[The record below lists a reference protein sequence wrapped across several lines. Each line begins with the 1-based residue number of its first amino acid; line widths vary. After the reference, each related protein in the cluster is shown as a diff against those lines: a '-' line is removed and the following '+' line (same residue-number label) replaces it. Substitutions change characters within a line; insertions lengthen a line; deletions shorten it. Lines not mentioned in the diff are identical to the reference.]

1 MKAGTF
7 ILYVREFTYL
17 LAMNRNIFFS
27 LLIILFTGG
36 RGNAQ
41 TPDFTYS
48 PTIGAAQLFT
58 AGNQLGYPIIRLNS
72 PDQLELHFDDIDES
86 VKNYYYAIV
95 LCNEDWTPA
104 EVTEFDY
111 IKGFN
116 QIRIEN
122 YRISSVALTHY
133 VHYTATIPDPNCV
146 PIHSGN
152 YLLKVFLDGDT
163 SKLAFTRRFL
173 VTDAKVKIQSQ
184 LLTPQNFELA
194 HTYQNIQFRL
204 NVSAVNPPNPLDQV
218 RVVVMQNYRWD
229 NAIHGVKPR
238 VYFNS
243 DLQYNGAD
251 DFNFEGGSEWRWA
264 DLQSFRFQSDR
275 VLTANYGKTST
286 DIFLKPDVDRSQRE
300 FYFYKDY
307 NGGYILQTQEAYSAQ
322 YQTDYATV
330 HFIFVPGGNIPLDNK
345 DVYLLGRFTGGG
357 LNDSTKMVWNDEKRI
372 YERNFRMKQGFY
384 SYSYVAVDRNDPA
397 MKGSFAQTEGNHV
410 ESENDYMIL
419 VYYRALGAR
428 ADELIGITRFNSL
441 NK

>member
-1 MKAGTF
+1 MS
-7 ILYVREFTYL
+7 ILREFTYL
-17 LAMNRNIFFS
+17 FAMNRNIFLS
-27 LLIILFTGG
+27 LSIFLFIAG
-36 RGNAQ
+36 RGKAQ

-48 PTIGAAQLFT
+48 PSIGIVQLYT
-58 AGNQLGYPIIRLNS
+58 AGNQLGYPILRLNTS
-72 PDQLELHFDDIDES
+72 DQLELHFDDIAES
-86 VKNYYYAIV
+86 VKNYYYTIV

-104 EVTEFDY
+104 EITEFDY
-111 IKGFN
+111 IKGFS

-122 YRISSVALTHY
+122 YTISSVALTHY
-133 VHYTATIPDPNCV
+133 VHYSALVPDPNCV

-173 VTDAKVKIQSQ
+173 VTDAKVRIQSQ

-194 HTYQNIQFRL
+194 KTDQNIQFRL
-204 NVSAVNPPNPLDQV
+204 NVSAVNPPNPLDQI
-218 RVVVMQNYRWD
+218 RVVVLQNYRWD

-238 VYFNS
+238 IYLNN

-275 VLTANYGKTST
+275 VQSANYGKTST
-286 DIFLKPDVDRSQRE
+286 EIFLRPDPDRSQRD

-307 NGGYILQTQEAYSAQ
+307 NGGFTLQTTEPYNAF

-330 HFIFVPGGNIPLDNK
+330 HFTFVPGGNIPIDNK
-345 DVYLLGRFTGGG
+345 DVYVLGRFTGGG
-357 LNDSTKMVWNDEKRI
+357 LNDSSRMVWNA
-372 YERNFRMKQGFY
+372 ERGVYQRDFRLKQGFY
-384 SYSYVAVDRNDPA
+384 SYAYVTVDRGDA
-397 MKGSFAQTEGNHV
+397 SMKGSFAQTEGNHV
-410 ESENDYMIL
+410 ETENDYMIL

-428 ADELIGITRFNSL
+428 ADELVGISRFNSL

>member
-1 MKAGTF
+1 
-7 ILYVREFTYL
+7 
-17 LAMNRNIFFS
+17 MNRNIFFS

>member
-1 MKAGTF
+1 
-7 ILYVREFTYL
+7 
-17 LAMNRNIFFS
+17 MNRNACIA
-27 LLIILFTGG
+27 LLIFLLGAGG
-36 RGNAQ
+36 LTAQ
-41 TPDFTYS
+41 IPDFVYS
-48 PTIGAAQLFT
+48 PTIGTPQLFT
-58 AGNQLGYPIIRLNS
+58 AGNQLGYPIIRLNTG
-72 PDQLELHFDDIDES
+72 DQLELHFDDLDES
-86 VKNYYYAIV
+86 VKSYYYTIV

-104 EVTEFDY
+104 EVSEFDY
-111 IKGFN
+111 IKGFS

-133 VHYTATIPDPNCV
+133 VHYTATVPDPNCI

-163 SKLAFTRRFL
+163 SKLAFTKRFL
-173 VTDAKVKIQSQ
+173 VTDSRVKIQSQ

-204 NVSAVNPPNPLDQV
+204 NVSAINPPNVLDQV
-218 RVVVMQNYRWD
+218 RVVVLQNYRWD

-238 VYFNS
+238 IYLNN
-243 DLQYNGAD
+243 DLQYNGTD

-275 VLTANYGKTST
+275 VQTADYGKTST
-286 DIFLKPDVDRSQRE
+286 DVFLKPDADRSQRE

-307 NGGYILQTQEAYSAQ
+307 NGGFIIQTTEPYSPL

-330 HFIFVPGGNIPLDNK
+330 HFVYVPGGNIPLDNK
-345 DVYLLGRFTGGG
+345 DVYVLGRFTGGG
-357 LNDSTKMVWNDEKRI
+357 INDSCKMTWNAEKGG
-372 YERNFRMKQGFY
+372 YERNFRMKQGYY
-384 SYSYVAVDRNDPA
+384 SYSYVAVDRGDA
-397 MKGSFAQTEGNHV
+397 SMKGTFVQTEGNHV
-410 ESENDYMIL
+410 ETENDYMIL

>member
-1 MKAGTF
+1 
-7 ILYVREFTYL
+7 
-17 LAMNRNIFFS
+17 MNRNVCTI
-27 LLIILFTGG
+27 LLIILCAAE
-36 RGNAQ
+36 RLSAQ

-86 VKNYYYAIV
+86 VKNYYYTIV

-104 EVTEFDY
+104 QVTEFDY
-111 IKGFN
+111 IKGFS

-133 VHYTATIPDPNCV
+133 VHYAATIPDPNCV

-152 YLLKVFLDGDT
+152 YLLKVYLDGDT

-173 VTDAKVKIQSQ
+173 VTDARVRIQSQ
-184 LLTPQNFELA
+184 LLTPQHFEIT
-194 HTYQNIQFRL
+194 HTHQNIQFRL
-204 NVSAVNPPNPLDQV
+204 NVSALNPPNPLDQI
-218 RVVVMQNYRWD
+218 RVVVLQNYRWD
-229 NAIHGVKPR
+229 DAIHGVKPR
-238 VYFNS
+238 TYFNN
-243 DLQYNGAD
+243 DLEYNNAD

-275 VLTANYGKTST
+275 VLTVHYGKTST
-286 DIFLKPDVDRSQRE
+286 EIFLKPDADRSQQG
-300 FYFYKDY
+300 FYFYNDY
-307 NGGYILQTQEAYSAQ
+307 NGGYILRSTDPYDAL

-330 HFIFVPGGNIPLDNK
+330 RFVFVPGGNIQLDNK
-345 DVYLLGRFTGGG
+345 DVYVLGRFTGGG
-357 LNDSTKMVWNDEKRI
+357 LNDSTKMTWNPEKGG
-372 YERNFRMKQGFY
+372 YERSFRMKMGYY
-384 SYSYVAVDRNDPA
+384 SYSYVTVDKNDPT
-397 MKGSFAQTEGNHV
+397 MTGSFAQTEGNHV
-410 ESENDYMIL
+410 ETENDYMIL

-428 ADELIGITRFNSL
+428 ADELIGISKLNSL